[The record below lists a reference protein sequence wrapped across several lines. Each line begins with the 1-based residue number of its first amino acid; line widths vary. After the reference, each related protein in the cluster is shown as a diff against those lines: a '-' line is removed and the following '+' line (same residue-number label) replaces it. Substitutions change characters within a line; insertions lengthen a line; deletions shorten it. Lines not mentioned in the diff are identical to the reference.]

1 MRGGEGGGRL
11 SGGER
16 RTELNTA
23 AVNGGEREGPSGK
36 CPAER
41 KWSSATERRAGGARE
56 EEEVGRSGKASAK
69 NMNVKLC

>member
-1 MRGGEGGGRL
+1 MRGGEGAGG
-11 SGGER
+11 R

-23 AVNGGEREGPSGK
+23 AVNGGEREEPSGK

-56 EEEVGRSGKASAK
+56 EEEEEEEGRSSKASAK
-69 NMNVKLC
+69 NMNVQLC

>member
-1 MRGGEGGGRL
+1 MRGGEGAGG
-11 SGGER
+11 R

-23 AVNGGEREGPSGK
+23 AVNGGEREEPSGK

-56 EEEVGRSGKASAK
+56 EEEGRSSKASAK
-69 NMNVKLC
+69 NMNVQLC